1 MHIALWSPA
10 WPLERY
16 QNGIITYVHW
26 MKRQFE
32 ARGHQVSVFTDE
44 QYAAPGDDIHYVPL
58 RVRDRVLRRLRGYA
72 TRPELAVFDY
82 ARAIAAAVSTVHR
95 RHPIDVI
102 EMEETFGW
110 FAEVRRRTSIP
121 VLVKLHGPAFLRIAA
136 RELATPLAR
145 ERIQREGDAL
155 RRAPAIVSP
164 SISTLQETLER
175 YQLTPSLHGVVANP
189 VAMDDSAPLWDLET
203 CDRRA
208 LLFVGRFDLAKGADV
223 LLEAFLL
230 LLKDLPDLKLIFVGP
245 DDGLFTAAG
254 KRMNFADFCEQRFTP
269 QQRARIDYRGRLP
282 HQEIAKLRAQAMV
295 TVVPSRWEN
304 QAYTL
309 LEAMLQGCP
318 VVGSDAGGTR
328 ESITAGVTGLL
339 ARSEDPADFAAQ
351 IRLALQDPLQAQAWG
366 RAARLHVIE
375 QHAPAAVA
383 TAALHMYEQVITQQA
398 GA

>member
-26 MKRQFE
+26 MKREFE
-32 ARGHQVSVFTDE
+32 TRGHFVSVFTDE
-44 QYAAPGDDIHYVPL
+44 QYAEPGDAIHYVRL
-58 RVRDRVLRRLRGYA
+58 RVRDRILRRLRGYI

-82 ARAIAAAVSTVHR
+82 ARAIAAAVWTVHR
-95 RHPIDVI
+95 HHPIDVI

-136 RELATPLAR
+136 PELATPMAR
-145 ERIQREGDAL
+145 ERIQHEGEAL

-164 SISTLQETLER
+164 SISTLEETLER
-175 YQLTPSLHGVVANP
+175 YQLTPRLRGVIANP

-203 CDRRA
+203 CDPCA

-230 LLKDLPDLKLIFVGP
+230 LLKDRPDLKLIFVGP
-245 DDGLFTAAG
+245 DDGLFTTEK
-254 KRMNFADFCEQRFTP
+254 KRINFEEFCEQRFTS

-328 ESITAGVTGLL
+328 ESITHGVTGLL

-351 IRLALQDPLQAQAWG
+351 IRASLENPLQAQAWG

-375 QHAPAAVA
+375 HHAPSVVAA
-383 TAALHMYEQVITQQA
+383 AALDMYGKVIA
-398 GA
+398 ARS